1 MPNLNNYKNNLNIF
15 IINVF
20 PDHIFFFKEVIFN
33 TYILGKSYGD
43 DGLLRPRTYFSVLL
57 KGK

>member
-1 MPNLNNYKNNLNIF
+1 MPNSNNSKNNLNIF

-20 PDHIFFFKEVIFN
+20 PEPIFFKEVNFN
-33 TYILGKSYGD
+33 TYILIESYGD
-43 DGLLRPRTYFSVLL
+43 DGLLRSRTYFSVLL